1 MIAYLGLSTGRL
13 YEQPYDGTRPV
24 LVLDPDNA
32 EEMAALDKAY
42 HQALSFPF
50 DPTEALTA
58 AVRSL
63 LPIPAPPV
71 PPEPGMAA
79 RVTADGM
86 QWAKSTSGWWWPLT
100 YGESR
105 AYDWED
111 LCAKYPDLTVEDGDE
126 S

>member
-24 LVLDPDNA
+24 LALDPDNA
-32 EEMAALDKAY
+32 EDMAALGKAY
-42 HQALSFPF
+42 HQALKFPF
-50 DPTEALTA
+50 DPTEALNA
-58 AVRSL
+58 AVRLL
-63 LPIPAPPV
+63 LPKPT

-79 RVTADGM
+79 RVTAGGF

-111 LCAKYPDLTVEDGDE
+111 LYAKYPDLVIEGGEE

>member
-32 EEMAALDKAY
+32 EEMEALGKAY

-58 AVRSL
+58 AVRVL
-63 LPIPAPPV
+63 LPKPTPPD
-71 PPEPGMAA
+71 PGMAA
-79 RVTADGM
+79 RVFAGGM
-86 QWAKSTSGWWWPLT
+86 QWAKSTTGWWWPLT
-100 YGESR
+100 DRDSCG
-105 AYDWED
+105 YDWKG
-111 LCAKYPDLTVEDGDE
+111 LYARYPDLVIEGGDE